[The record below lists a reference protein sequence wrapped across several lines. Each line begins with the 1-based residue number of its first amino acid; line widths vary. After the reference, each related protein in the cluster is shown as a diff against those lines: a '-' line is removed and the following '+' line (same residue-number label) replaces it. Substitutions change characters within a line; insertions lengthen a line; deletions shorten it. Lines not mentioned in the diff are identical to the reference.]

1 MLKFILDI
9 ININKFKEEIYQL
22 KLQKSNIEQN
32 KNDEIKKL
40 NEEHKEKLTNLKE
53 ENKQGITDKEN
64 QIEQIRNSNK
74 NQIVSLELKRK
85 SHIEEKNN
93 KINELTNH
101 YTEKIVSL
109 KTSYSIEKNKLIEE
123 KKRLQKELDFKLSL
137 REMDAYRLND
147 FIHKNEITLD
157 ELNKD
162 ILVKKSNLK
171 QLIDEISNQKETVE
185 DLKAEIGDLES
196 EVDISNY
203 GLYEPH
209 YNFEYSWQYKDK
221 LNEIR
226 REQKEAI
233 KDKTALNY
241 RDNWI
246 LNESLAQGQ
255 RMNNKNIKSMM
266 RSFNNECTVAIRKV
280 NHSNYSRIEKRINK
294 SFEQHNKINELN
306 DLSIKP
312 EYLKLKIDEL
322 HLAFEYALKKEDEKE
337 QLKEERN
344 RQKEEEKL
352 KREVEKQN
360 KRIEKDVDHYGK
372 AIDELQT
379 RLDNEENQSLRD
391 EIKALKEQIEMKNS
405 QKSDMNTKW
414 YNAQAGYVYI
424 ISNIGSFGQNI
435 VKIGV
440 TRRLKPEE
448 RIKELSSASVPFK
461 FDTHALI
468 FSTDAF
474 ALENKLHKRF
484 AANKVNKVNNRKE
497 FFNINIKDI
506 ENEIKEYDN
515 VTVDFNEIPEADEYN
530 ETLKIENEKSEEDKL
545 KELVEE

>member
-22 KLQKSNIEQN
+22 KIQKSNVQRQKDEEIDKLKDEHKLEIEGLKEDN
-32 KNDEIKKL
+32 KNKL
-40 NEEHKEKLTNLKE
+40 L
-53 ENKQGITDKEN
+53 DKEN
-64 QIEQIRNSNK
+64 EIK
-74 NQIVSLELKRK
+74 NIKNDHSEKMGSLTKDFSTK
-85 SHIEEKNN
+85 
-93 KINELTNH
+93 
-101 YTEKIVSL
+101 
-109 KTSYSIEKNKLIEE
+109 KNKLIEE
-123 KKRLQKELDFKLSL
+123 KNNLQKELDFKLSL
-137 REMDAYRLND
+137 KEMDAYKLDD
-147 FIHKNEITLD
+147 FIHKNEITLND
-157 ELNKD
+157 LNKD
-162 ILVKKSNLK
+162 ISNKKSNLK
-171 QLIDEISNQKETVE
+171 QLIDEISKQKETVE

-221 LNEIR
+221 LNDIR
-226 REQKEAI
+226 REQKESI

-241 RDNWI
+241 RDDWQ
-246 LNESLAQGQ
+246 LNGSLAQGK
-255 RMNNKNIKSMM
+255 RMNNKNMKSMM

-280 NHSNYSRIEKRINK
+280 NHSNYSRIEKRIQK
-294 SFEQHNKINELN
+294 SFDQHNKINELN

-312 EYLKLKIDEL
+312 EYLNLKISEL
-322 HLAFEYALKKEDEKE
+322 HLAFEYALKKEEEKE
-337 QLKEERN
+337 QLQEERH

-360 KRIEKDVDHYGK
+360 KRIEKDINHYDK

-391 EIKALKEQIEMKNS
+391 EIKALKEQIEMKNN

-440 TRRLKPEE
+440 TRRLKPED

-497 FFNINIKDI
+497 FFNISIKDI
-506 ENEIKEYDN
+506 ENEIKKYDN
-515 VTVDFNEIPEADEYN
+515 VTVDFNETPEADEYN
-530 ETLKIENEKSEEDKL
+530 ETLKIENEESEQNNL